1 MATWDTQRRI
11 HTMADDK
18 NHMITVAGK
27 AIIYRTRLVKL
38 HKRKKLPMNPK
49 ASERPLRVSSLVY
62 QQRLRQYKCQG
73 TTYHCGSGIVT
84 PLSSAPSGSL
94 PLLGRST
101 FHLETRPA
109 IDSRFA
115 SGPIVAASRGIAV
128 DANHHDL
135 LVY

>member
-1 MATWDTQRRI
+1 
-11 HTMADDK
+11 MADDK
-18 NHMITVAGK
+18 NHMITVTGK
-27 AIIYRTRLVKL
+27 AIIYRMRLVKL

-49 ASERPLRVSSLVY
+49 ASERPLRISSLFDQQELRKY
-62 QQRLRQYKCQG
+62 QRQG

-84 PLSSAPSGSL
+84 PLSSAPSGSW

-101 FHLETRPA
+101 LHLETRPA
-109 IDSRFA
+109 IDNRFA

-128 DANHHDL
+128 EANHHDL